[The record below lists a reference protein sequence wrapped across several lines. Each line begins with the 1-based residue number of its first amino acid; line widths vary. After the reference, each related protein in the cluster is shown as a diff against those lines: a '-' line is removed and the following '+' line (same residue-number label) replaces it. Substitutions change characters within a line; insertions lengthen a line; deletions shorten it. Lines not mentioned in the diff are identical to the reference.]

1 MAKFW
6 AQLIFMKCGKP
17 MYINPI
23 VNQIAIDING
33 YKWWAKFGE
42 IHHPQMVVFYGGLPH
57 KNIHDPHSFLVPAL
71 SKLSMA
77 SPTELRVVFT
87 EDVESSQQKRR
98 LCLEKKDWGF

>member
-1 MAKFW
+1 
-6 AQLIFMKCGKP
+6 

-33 YKWWAKFGE
+33 GWNLVKFIIPKWSFFIGFA
-42 IHHPQMVVFYGGLPH
+42 GLPQ